1 MFWAEIDANGEM
13 ILVENYANG
22 EMIWT
27 ENDANGETSDLLTP
41 YP

>member
-13 ILVENYANG
+13 ILVENDANG

>member
-13 ILVENYANG
+13 ILVENDANG
-22 EMIWT
+22 EMFWAKS
-27 ENDANGETSDLLTP
+27 DANGETSDLLTP